1 MRSTLKSIS
10 DYSYSAVWEGIRAA
24 YWTRLGNHRL
34 AEHCRQLARESEQ
47 HLAQLQQQGGRR

>member
-10 DYSYSAVWEGIRAA
+10 DYSYAATWEAIRAA
-24 YWTRLGNHRL
+24 YWTRLGNHRM

-47 HLAQLQQQGGRR
+47 RLTQLQRQGGQG

>member
-10 DYSYSAVWEGIRAA
+10 DYSYSATWERTRAE
-24 YWTRLGNHRL
+24 YFSRQGNHRM

-47 HLAQLQQQGGRR
+47 HLAQLQRQGGQR